1 MKENI
6 NLLPTFKRNI
16 NLTDLLFECI
26 KKWYVIVITILLTI
40 SLSMI
45 YTIFLQT
52 PMYTSTSKIMIFNKQ
67 ETTALADL
75 ELSSSIYLA
84 RDFTEIIKDKYVLD
98 DVADELD
105 NKYSVTRLK
114 NYITINNP
122 QNTRIL
128 EIIVTSPNAKDSKK
142 IADSICDISQSK
154 LVELMGLDRITTI
167 SYGNLPRSQSSPNI
181 YNNFA
186 ISFFIGIIL
195 SLCLIIVL
203 FTIDNK
209 IASVQDVEKYIG
221 LSVLATIPYNNS
233 KKENQS

>member
-1 MKENI
+1 MKENFTI
-6 NLLPTFKRNI
+6 LPTFKRNM

-26 KKWYVIVITILLTI
+26 KKWYVIAITIFVVI
-40 SLSMI
+40 SITLV
-45 YTIFLQT
+45 YTVFFQT
-52 PMYTSTSKIMIFNKQ
+52 PMYTSTSKIMIFNKE

-84 RDFTEIIKDKYVLD
+84 RDFTEIINDKFVLD

-114 NYITINNP
+114 TFISINNP

-128 EIIVTSPNAKDSKK
+128 EIIVTSTNAKDSKK

-167 SYGNLPRSQSSPNI
+167 SYGNLPRTQSSPNI
-181 YNNFA
+181 YNNLA
-186 ISFFIGIIL
+186 IAFFIGAIL
-195 SLCLIIVL
+195 SLCIIVVL

-209 IASVQDVEKYIG
+209 ISSVQDVEKYIG
-221 LSVLATIPYNNS
+221 LSVLATIPYNNA
-233 KKENQS
+233 KNENQS

>member
-1 MKENI
+1 MKENFTI
-6 NLLPTFKRNI
+6 LPTFKRNM

-26 KKWYVIVITILLTI
+26 KKWYVIAITIFVVMSITLV
-40 SLSMI
+40 
-45 YTIFLQT
+45 YTVFFQT
-52 PMYTSTSKIMIFNKQ
+52 PMYTSTSKIMIFNKE

-84 RDFTEIIKDKYVLD
+84 RDFTEIINDKFVLD

-114 NYITINNP
+114 TFISINNP

-167 SYGNLPRSQSSPNI
+167 SYGNLPRTQSSPNI
-181 YNNFA
+181 YNNLA
-186 ISFFIGIIL
+186 IAFFIGAIL
-195 SLCLIIVL
+195 SLCIIVVL

-209 IASVQDVEKYIG
+209 ISSVQDVEKYIG
-221 LSVLATIPYNNS
+221 LSVLATIPYNNA
-233 KKENQS
+233 KNENQS